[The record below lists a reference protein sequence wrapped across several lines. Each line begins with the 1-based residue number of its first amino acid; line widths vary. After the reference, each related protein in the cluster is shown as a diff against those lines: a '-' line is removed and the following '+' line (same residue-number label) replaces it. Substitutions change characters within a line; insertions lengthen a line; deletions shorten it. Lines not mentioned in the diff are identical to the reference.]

1 MLNGKMDEFE
11 WRIKK
16 GFSSFER
23 ERSSYPRSLC
33 LFYVSEWCP
42 KVMCL
47 FLNRART
54 SLQQF

>member
-33 LFYVSEWCP
+33 LFYVSEWFS

-54 SLQQF
+54 SL